1 MSLIS
6 NCPNEYLLNQIKKYQ
21 CDNLTDRELLT
32 VIFSLL
38 LTKSTDI
45 DRAITYFSSRYQSLG
60 QLKKACL
67 TDYHLL
73 LGEKNEASALQLQAI
88 ITLGARVNSEPHFIC
103 GQICSSHD
111 AGERMVAEL
120 SGLNQEYLIGL
131 FLDTKNQIVKQ
142 ETLFIGTLNSATVH
156 PRDVFAVA
164 LKYGAAKIILV
175 HNHPSGDVTP
185 SKNDIIFSKRV
196 EKCGILMGIELLDH
210 IISGNTNY
218 LSMKEESVL

>member
-1 MSLIS
+1 MSHIS
-6 NCPNEYLLNQIKKYQ
+6 SCSNEYLLEQIQKYQ
-21 CDNLTDRELLT
+21 CDNLSDKELLT

-38 LTKSTDI
+38 LTNPTDVGKCVNN
-45 DRAITYFSSRYQSLG
+45 FSSRYQSLS
-60 QLKKACL
+60 QLKKCCL
-67 TDYHLL
+67 KDYQLL
-73 LGEKNEASALQLQAI
+73 MNEKNQSAALQLQAVI
-88 ITLGARVNSEPHFIC
+88 ALGTRINSEPHFIC

-111 AGERMVAEL
+111 AGVRMVAEL
-120 SGLNQEYLIGL
+120 GGLNQEFLIGL

-156 PRDVFAVA
+156 PRDIFAVA

-175 HNHPSGDVTP
+175 HNHPSGHVTP

-210 IISGNTNY
+210 IISGNTKY
-218 LSMKEESVL
+218 LSMKEEGVL

>member
-6 NCPNEYLLNQIKKYQ
+6 SCSNEYLLEQIQKYQ
-21 CDNLTDRELLT
+21 CDNLSDKELLT
-32 VIFSLL
+32 VVFSLL
-38 LTKSTDI
+38 LTNPTEVGKCVKN
-45 DRAITYFSSRYQSLG
+45 FSSRYQSLS
-60 QLKKACL
+60 QLKKCCL
-67 TDYHLL
+67 KDYQLL
-73 LGEKNEASALQLQAI
+73 MNGNNQSAALQLQAVI
-88 ITLGARVNSEPHFIC
+88 ALGTRINSESHFIC

-111 AGERMVAEL
+111 AGVRMVAEL
-120 SGLNQEYLIGL
+120 GGLNQEFLIGL

-156 PRDVFAVA
+156 PRDIFAVA

-175 HNHPSGDVTP
+175 HNHPSGHVTP

-210 IISGNTNY
+210 IISGNTKY
-218 LSMKEESVL
+218 LSMKEEGVL

>member
-6 NCPNEYLLNQIKKYQ
+6 SCSNEYLLEQIQKYQ
-21 CDNLTDRELLT
+21 CDNLSDKELLT
-32 VIFSLL
+32 VVFSLL
-38 LTKSTDI
+38 LTNPADVGKCVKN
-45 DRAITYFSSRYQSLG
+45 FSLRYQSLSQQKKCCLKDY
-60 QLKKACL
+60 QLLMNGNNQSA
-67 TDYHLL
+67 
-73 LGEKNEASALQLQAI
+73 ALQLQAVI
-88 ITLGARVNSEPHFIC
+88 ALGTRINSEPHFIC

-111 AGERMVAEL
+111 AGVRMVAEL
-120 SGLNQEYLIGL
+120 GGLNQEFLIGL

-156 PRDVFAVA
+156 PRDIFAVA

-175 HNHPSGDVTP
+175 HNHPSGHVTP

-210 IISGNTNY
+210 IISGNTKY
-218 LSMKEESVL
+218 LSMKEEGVL